1 MYKALCLKDEFWY
14 LCDSETMLPPLL
26 SLRYCESQLHKKAF
40 NTQRSELQAVQF
52 FYEFWLDK
60 FGETLDYSLYQSD
73 FQDIEILID
82 QLDSFW
88 DYLVAGRQL
97 NLHVLT
103 TKLNTNKTKL
113 ATHAK
118 RALAVVRFINF
129 LINTYVDSRYT
140 TLSKTEILQQR
151 KLLQMKLEVPA
162 ESFQKW
168 IKDSRSTSMEL
179 HSLSAQQY
187 ADFAKVIR
195 PSTAKVPNPL
205 NPQISQSIQIRNYIM
220 WLLMFNYGLR
230 VGEIQL
236 LQKASFKPYMTDK
249 TKYLMVV
256 QNLEDE
262 NDTRSQKPSI
272 KTTDST
278 RGIDITAAHYNLI
291 FGVYYNKLRP
301 SEELCGHDFIF
312 ASSTKPYRPLSY
324 RGILNEFERSAQS
337 FKENFPEHFNTQ
349 YGDAITANITPHWL
363 RHTWAFSTLALIY
376 EQTKDKYIKT
386 QIVKVDGIM
395 IDSIEQLRVL
405 GGWALK
411 SRMPQHY
418 AKRFIQDQANMS
430 LLSVFN
436 NTLDENL
443 FDEDIEF

>member
-1 MYKALCLKDEFWY
+1 MYKAMCLKDSFWY

-26 SLRYCESQLHKKAF
+26 SLRYCESHLHSKAL

-60 FGETLDYSLYQSD
+60 FGMTLDYFLYKSE
-73 FQDIEILID
+73 FQDIEILINE
-82 QLDSFW
+82 LDSFW

-97 NLHVLT
+97 NLYIMT
-103 TKLNTNKTKL
+103 TKLNTDKKKL
-113 ATHAK
+113 VTYSK
-118 RALAVVRFINF
+118 RSLAVVRFINF

-151 KLLQMKLEVPA
+151 KLLEMKLELPVK
-162 ESFQKW
+162 SFQKW
-168 IKDSRSTSMEL
+168 VKDSSSKNNEL
-179 HSLSAQQY
+179 RSLSANQY
-187 ADFAKVIR
+187 TDFVKVIR
-195 PSTAKVPNPL
+195 PSTTKVPNLL
-205 NPQISQSIQIRNYIM
+205 NPHISQSIQIRNYIM

-249 TKYLMVV
+249 TKYLMMV

-312 ASSTKPYRPLSY
+312 ASSKKPYQPLSY

-376 EQTKDKYIKT
+376 DQTKDKYIKT

-430 LLSVFN
+430 LLSIFN